1 MRKGFGVTLLAILL
15 GVLLYG
21 GVNLFPLGEAPTWKG
36 LASTYGARNGVAAIV
51 LGARLYDTL
60 LEVLVFA
67 LAMVGVR
74 YTLKPL
80 GRWREPV
87 IPERGVIREM
97 ADILLPVIIV
107 FSVYLAA
114 SGHLGPGGG
123 FPAGA
128 IAGSGL
134 LLLAMAKG
142 IDRLSHELHEGSLEL
157 MEYGA
162 IAALW
167 GLGLVGL
174 ALGLRGSA
182 FLVLYNILI
191 GVEVTIGTWVV
202 LHYFASHRGEI

>member
-1 MRKGFGVTLLAILL
+1 VKRTLAFGALLLLTAVLVPGFLSLGTLAE
-15 GVLLYG
+15 VR
-21 GVNLFPLGEAPTWKG
+21 PWKG
-36 LASTYGARNGVAAIV
+36 LAVVYGAKNGVAAVV

-74 YTLKPL
+74 YTLQPL

-87 IPERGVIREM
+87 IPERGVVREM
-97 ADILLPVIIV
+97 ADILLPMVIV

-142 IDRLSHELHEGSLEL
+142 IERLSRELHEGKLEFL
-157 MEYGA
+157 EYGA
-162 IAALW
+162 IAALLV
-167 GLGLVGL
+167 LGAAGFLW
-174 ALGLRGSA
+174 GLRGSGL
-182 FLVLYNILI
+182 LVLFNLLI
-191 GVEVTIGTWVV
+191 GIEVTIGTWVV
-202 LHYFASHRGEI
+202 LHYFAAHRGEI